1 MAAPKALGLK
11 RILVANRGEIA
22 CRVMRTAK
30 RMGLETVAIHSEADA
45 LSRHVRMA
53 DQAVQ
58 VGYGNAASTSYLDV
72 DAVLGCMASSGADCV
87 HPGYGFLSENA
98 EFARAVA
105 AAGHAFVGPPAAAID
120 DMGDKLRSKE
130 IATAAGVSVIPGGAE
145 AVADASAGGGG
156 KGMRVAFDAKDVEEQ
171 WPLAKDEA
179 VRSFGDDRMLVE
191 KFVQSPRHLEIQV
204 VADAF
209 GNVATFPERECSVQR
224 RNQKVREAA
233 MLARSVGYESA
244 GTVEMLVD
252 GATGAFYFLEMNT
265 RLQVEHPIT
274 EAVSGEDL
282 VELMLLVADGQRLP
296 DRLLGAGADPCFVP
310 IDGWAVEARVYAE
323 DASKNFLPDVGV
335 LTAYGDPPG
344 ASHFDFGAG
353 WTATGKA
360 ASVRIDSGIE
370 DGAEISIYYD
380 PMISKLVA
388 TGKDREDALANARAA
403 LDGYVVEGLAHNV
416 PFCRDICGNATFLS
430 GTYTTKFIEEEYAAG
445 FDEARVFAGVAGC
458 GPSSTPS
465 SPTTPRPARRSAC
478 STSTRRPRRD
488 STTRSRRGVRVDAAV
503 SSPNE
508 AELAKFALPP
518 PKPDSL
524 SGLKCPMP
532 GTLLSYAVD
541 EGETVEAGRPLA
553 IVEAMKMQNI
563 LRAEHKV
570 VVDKLLSDVG
580 DVVAADQ
587 MLIAFVQDDER
598 VAYLY
603 RVGLVFGRFSEASK
617 DVSSLLADVATA
629 LSESR
634 WISMGC
640 ACPDQ
645 AKALLSN
652 ELHRE
657 WGTTAAKYRARY
669 LISGLKFVDG
679 TWTSKARALSHR
691 LEDDARRLADRAALA
706 TLTTNLRCD
715 G

>member
-145 AVADASAGGGG
+145 AVADVADALAIAGDIGYPVMLKASAGGGG

-224 RNQKVREAA
+224 RNQKVVEEAPSPFLSDKPALRAEMQREAA

-252 GATGAFYFLEMNT
+252 GNTGAFYFLEMNT

-310 IDGWAVEARVYAE
+310 IDGWAIEARVYAE

-360 ASVRIDSGIE
+360 ASVRVDSGIE

-388 TGKDREDALANARAA
+388 TGKDRDGALANARAA

-458 GPSSTPS
+458 ATAGPELAALAYAVDAAARAARGANP
-465 SPTTPRPARRSAC
+465 PPAPAVVALAPRADAAARATFDVAPGAGPDAYVVDGAAVVLRNYAWPKPLVDAVVAYDSAAGEEVRVQYVDAAPAPGFDHALRV
-478 STSTRRPRRD
+478 
-488 STTRSRRGVRVDAAV
+488 RGVRVDAAV

-541 EGETVEAGRPLA
+541 EGETVEAGQPLA

-587 MLIAFVQDDER
+587 MLIAFVQDDE
-598 VAYLY
+598 
-603 RVGLVFGRFSEASK
+603 
-617 DVSSLLADVATA
+617 
-629 LSESR
+629 
-634 WISMGC
+634 
-640 ACPDQ
+640 
-645 AKALLSN
+645 
-652 ELHRE
+652 
-657 WGTTAAKYRARY
+657 
-669 LISGLKFVDG
+669 
-679 TWTSKARALSHR
+679 
-691 LEDDARRLADRAALA
+691 
-706 TLTTNLRCD
+706 
-715 G
+715 

>member
-145 AVADASAGGGG
+145 AVADVADALAIAADIGYPVMLKASAGGGG

-224 RNQKVREAA
+224 RNQKVVEEAPSPFLSDKPALRAEMQREAA

-282 VELMLLVADGQRLP
+282 VELMLLVADGQRLL

-445 FDEARVFAGVAGC
+445 FDEAR
-458 GPSSTPS
+458 P
-465 SPTTPRPARRSAC
+465 
-478 STSTRRPRRD
+478 RRPRR
-488 STTRSRRGVRVDAAV
+488 RGRVVAQRGRARQVRPAAA
-503 SSPNE
+503 E
-508 AELAKFALPP
+508 ARLAQRPQVPHAGHAP
-518 PKPDSL
+518 
-524 SGLKCPMP
+524 
-532 GTLLSYAVD
+532 LLAAG
-541 EGETVEAGRPLA
+541 EGETVEAGQPLA

-580 DVVAADQ
+580 DAVAADQ
-587 MLIAFVQDDER
+587 MLIAFVQDDE
-598 VAYLY
+598 
-603 RVGLVFGRFSEASK
+603 
-617 DVSSLLADVATA
+617 
-629 LSESR
+629 
-634 WISMGC
+634 
-640 ACPDQ
+640 
-645 AKALLSN
+645 
-652 ELHRE
+652 
-657 WGTTAAKYRARY
+657 
-669 LISGLKFVDG
+669 
-679 TWTSKARALSHR
+679 
-691 LEDDARRLADRAALA
+691 
-706 TLTTNLRCD
+706 
-715 G
+715 

>member
-1 MAAPKALGLK
+1 M
-11 RILVANRGEIA
+11 
-22 CRVMRTAK
+22 
-30 RMGLETVAIHSEADA
+30 
-45 LSRHVRMA
+45 
-53 DQAVQ
+53 
-58 VGYGNAASTSYLDV
+58 
-72 DAVLGCMASSGADCV
+72 
-87 HPGYGFLSENA
+87 
-98 EFARAVA
+98 
-105 AAGHAFVGPPAAAID
+105 
-120 DMGDKLRSKE
+120 
-130 IATAAGVSVIPGGAE
+130 
-145 AVADASAGGGG
+145 
-156 KGMRVAFDAKDVEEQ
+156 
-171 WPLAKDEA
+171 
-179 VRSFGDDRMLVE
+179 
-191 KFVQSPRHLEIQV
+191 
-204 VADAF
+204 
-209 GNVATFPERECSVQR
+209 QR
-224 RNQKVREAA
+224 RNQKVVEEAPSPFLSDKPALRAEMQREAA

-310 IDGWAVEARVYAE
+310 IDGWAIEARVYAE

-360 ASVRIDSGIE
+360 ASVRVDSGIE

-388 TGKDREDALANARAA
+388 TGKDREGALANARAA

-445 FDEARVFAGVAGC
+445 FDEAEVFAGVAGC
-458 GPSSTPS
+458 DTAGPELAALAYAVDAAARATFDV
-465 SPTTPRPARRSAC
+465 SPGAAPDAYVVDGAAVVLRNYAWPKPLVDAVVAYDSAAGEEVRVQYVDAAPAPGFDHALRV
-478 STSTRRPRRD
+478 
-488 STTRSRRGVRVDAAV
+488 RGVRVDAAV

-541 EGETVEAGRPLA
+541 EGETVEAGQPLA

-587 MLIAFVQDDER
+587 MLIAFVQDDE
-598 VAYLY
+598 
-603 RVGLVFGRFSEASK
+603 
-617 DVSSLLADVATA
+617 
-629 LSESR
+629 
-634 WISMGC
+634 
-640 ACPDQ
+640 
-645 AKALLSN
+645 
-652 ELHRE
+652 
-657 WGTTAAKYRARY
+657 
-669 LISGLKFVDG
+669 
-679 TWTSKARALSHR
+679 
-691 LEDDARRLADRAALA
+691 
-706 TLTTNLRCD
+706 
-715 G
+715 

>member
-98 EFARAVA
+98 EFTRAVA

-145 AVADASAGGGG
+145 AVADVANALAIAADIGYPVMLKASAGGGG

-224 RNQKVREAA
+224 RNQKVVEEAPSPFLSDKPALRAEMQREAA

-360 ASVRIDSGIE
+360 ASVRVDSGIE

-388 TGKDREDALANARAA
+388 TGKDREDARANARAA

-458 GPSSTPS
+458 GTAGP
-465 SPTTPRPARRSAC
+465 
-478 STSTRRPRRD
+478 
-488 STTRSRRGVRVDAAV
+488 
-503 SSPNE
+503 
-508 AELAKFALPP
+508 ELAALA
-518 PKPDSL
+518 
-524 SGLKCPMP
+524 
-532 GTLLSYAVD
+532 YA
-541 EGETVEAGRPLA
+541 GETVEAGQPLA

-587 MLIAFVQDDER
+587 MLIAFVQDDE
-598 VAYLY
+598 
-603 RVGLVFGRFSEASK
+603 
-617 DVSSLLADVATA
+617 
-629 LSESR
+629 
-634 WISMGC
+634 
-640 ACPDQ
+640 
-645 AKALLSN
+645 
-652 ELHRE
+652 
-657 WGTTAAKYRARY
+657 
-669 LISGLKFVDG
+669 
-679 TWTSKARALSHR
+679 
-691 LEDDARRLADRAALA
+691 
-706 TLTTNLRCD
+706 
-715 G
+715 

>member
-105 AAGHAFVGPPAAAID
+105 PAGHAFVGPPAAAID

-145 AVADASAGGGG
+145 AVADVADALAIAADIGYPVMLKASAGGGG

-224 RNQKVREAA
+224 RNQKVVEEAPSPFLSDKPALRAEMQREAA

-274 EAVSGEDL
+274 EAVSGEDLCEDL

-360 ASVRIDSGIE
+360 ASVRVDSGIE

-458 GPSSTPS
+458 GTAGPELAALAYAVDAAAR
-465 SPTTPRPARRSAC
+465 PRGANRR
-478 STSTRRPRRD
+478 RRPPSWPRARTPPRAAFD
-488 STTRSRRGVRVDAAV
+488 VRGVRVDAAV

-532 GTLLSYAVD
+532 GTLLSYAVG
-541 EGETVEAGRPLA
+541 EGETVEAGQPLA

-587 MLIAFVQDDER
+587 MLIAFVQDDE
-598 VAYLY
+598 
-603 RVGLVFGRFSEASK
+603 
-617 DVSSLLADVATA
+617 
-629 LSESR
+629 
-634 WISMGC
+634 
-640 ACPDQ
+640 
-645 AKALLSN
+645 
-652 ELHRE
+652 
-657 WGTTAAKYRARY
+657 
-669 LISGLKFVDG
+669 
-679 TWTSKARALSHR
+679 
-691 LEDDARRLADRAALA
+691 
-706 TLTTNLRCD
+706 
-715 G
+715 